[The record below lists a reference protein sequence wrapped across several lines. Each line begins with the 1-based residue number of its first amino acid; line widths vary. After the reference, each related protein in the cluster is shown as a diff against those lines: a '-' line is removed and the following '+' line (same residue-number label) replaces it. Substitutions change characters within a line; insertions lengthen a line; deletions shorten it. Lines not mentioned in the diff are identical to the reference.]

1 MVITSNKIRLAAT
14 SKVMFKAGRVTK
26 VEKDAAYENLTRIIS
41 ATRDN
46 KTLIEIE
53 MIKTNV
59 FIGKVY
65 SDKYLTERINH
76 LEVKRH
82 HE

>member
-1 MVITSNKIRLAAT
+1 MVNTSNKIRLAAT

-26 VEKDAAYENLTRIIS
+26 IEIDTTYENLIRFIS
-41 ATRDN
+41 AIRDN

>member
-1 MVITSNKIRLAAT
+1 
-14 SKVMFKAGRVTK
+14 MFKAGRVTK